1 MFNTQ
6 LRWSLNKNN
15 DVWTFQLD
23 SSYWLL
29 HSCAICLEAF
39 LRSVS
44 ELPLGPGASHWIL
57 RRHCVCIQDLT
68 FQSTKNCHLEYELDQ
83 KWRAD
88 WLSWVFFP
96 NGSSQGQADQSFWTR
111 PAQAS
116 SRSIHVLHHIL
127 NIFEFFGNK
136 PSRQLRSLAAALDRA
151 EAGYRLHNR
160 RWTSWSQRLTFD
172 NFANLCLLF
181 GFLDVFCFFCTSCQF
196 REVFFAMCGVTRT
209 VLYHVLPPVSCHGLP
224 VRPWCTAVLEW
235 APWKLHRS
243 NFVQWR

>member
-1 MFNTQ
+1 MFG
-6 LRWSLNKNN
+6 LFS
-15 DVWTFQLD
+15 WTV
-23 SSYWLL
+23 
-29 HSCAICLEAF
+29 AIDWKRLAF

-68 FQSTKNCHLEYELDQ
+68 FQSTKNCHLEISGVWVGSKMAQ

-88 WLSWVFFP
+88 WLSWVFLP

-151 EAGYRLHNR
+151 EAGYYRLHNR

-172 NFANLCLLF
+172 TFANLCLLF
-181 GFLDVFCFFCTSCQF
+181 GLLDVFSIF
-196 REVFFAMCGVTRT
+196 
-209 VLYHVLPPVSCHGLP
+209 LYLMPVQRSFLCYVRSDSHSTVSCPSAG
-224 VRPWCTAVLEW
+224 
-235 APWKLHRS
+235 
-243 NFVQWR
+243 